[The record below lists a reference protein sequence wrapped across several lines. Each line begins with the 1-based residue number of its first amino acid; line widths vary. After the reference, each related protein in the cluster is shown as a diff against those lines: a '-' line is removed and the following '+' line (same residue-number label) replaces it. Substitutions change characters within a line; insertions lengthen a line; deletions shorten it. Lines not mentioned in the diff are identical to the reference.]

1 MHIRKALSSKFS
13 IDERTNV
20 SEIGHRKEE
29 LDTPFLW
36 VDLDTM
42 ERNIEQLS
50 QYFAK
55 AGVNWRPHTK
65 GVKVPAIAHRAISA
79 GAIGVT
85 CAKLGEAEVMVASGI
100 RDILVANQ
108 VVGRHKIT
116 RLANLC
122 RQADVIVAV
131 DDAENIAAI
140 GQAAVEKDTEVGV
153 LVEVE
158 TGMERAG
165 VAPGQAAVELSLLA
179 AGTEGINY
187 QGVMAWEGHAV
198 GVFEPAEK
206 REIIEKSI
214 GLLVQSA
221 EMCREAGLE
230 VPIVSGGGSG
240 TYKVTP
246 FLSGI
251 TEIQA
256 GGAIFNDP
264 RYSLRHVETDICIF
278 VRSMVTSRPT
288 TDRLIFDAGFKA
300 LPSLFGEPVVMG
312 ISDVEEVATSA
323 EHLVMKLSKANSKV
337 HVGEAFDFQLGYID
351 ATLFLHD
358 FLYGVRNG
366 IVETVWPILGRGK
379 LR

>member
-1 MHIRKALSSKFS
+1 M
-13 IDERTNV
+13 T
-20 SEIGHRKEE
+20 
-29 LDTPFLW
+29 
-36 VDLDTM
+36 
-42 ERNIEQLS
+42 
-50 QYFAK
+50 
-55 AGVNWRPHTK
+55 
-65 GVKVPAIAHRAISA
+65 
-79 GAIGVT
+79 
-85 CAKLGEAEVMVASGI
+85 
-100 RDILVANQ
+100 
-108 VVGRHKIT
+108 
-116 RLANLC
+116 
-122 RQADVIVAV
+122 
-131 DDAENIAAI
+131 
-140 GQAAVEKDTEVGV
+140 
-153 LVEVE
+153 
-158 TGMERAG
+158 
-165 VAPGQAAVELSLLA
+165 
-179 AGTEGINY
+179 
-187 QGVMAWEGHAV
+187 GHAG
-198 GVFEPAEK
+198 GVFEPAVK